1 MPQFEDD
8 FALVLPLGAVGALV
22 IGPLCDCCGVAAAMI
37 LASTASVVAAVC
49 QVLLPHELQLITFV
63 IFALFRSMLLATTIS
78 YVTAVF
84 GYSAHHVPH
93 TAPTH
98 LLLLTCSLMTC
109 SKHRFGTILGTM
121 WLLMALVGVQHHFVL
136 DNAEAHGNLV
146 ILAVAATSLA
156 APAFLMWWAAAANRS
171 YNRASRA
178 FAATAQR
185 QQQPS
190 TQVVVTV
197 ASARRQ
203 RSRGT
208 GAGAS
213 TMVRSPQHH
222 RRARTG
228 SSGIHDVV
236 GHSGSSRSVLSATA
250 GAGAGAA
257 RGHSSR
263 ASGAAQEAGRAAPR
277 RNSWVQQGDA
287 AQQPPAPSHSHSQR
301 RRRRR
306 RRSSS
311 STNSVFSF
319 GSELSVLSASAAS
332 VRSAQPADAS
342 AAAAPAG
349 ARQPAAP
356 MTLVASQSPARRHR
370 RRSSSGLPPRGSSA
384 NAAPGIGVTTTT
396 TVIGN
401 PQHRRHS
408 QRRRSSLLERHGSS
422 NSMPPR
428 EPATATSTVIHGSHR
443 RSRRSQR
450 RRSSALSAASHA
462 TAASMP
468 GQLVDMESS
477 EAVTSLVMPT
487 PHNAMQAH
495 QFSSSDHDDAVA
507 QIAM

>member
-8 FALVLPLGAVGALV
+8 FALILPLGAVGALV

-49 QVLLPHELQLITFV
+49 RVLLPQELQLITFV
-63 IFALFRSMLLATTIS
+63 IFALFRSMVLATTIS

-84 GYSAHHVPH
+84 GYSAHHAPH

-98 LLLLTCSLMTC
+98 LLLLTCSLTTC

-136 DNAEAHGNLV
+136 DDVEAYGNLV

-156 APAFLMWWAAAANRS
+156 APAFLMWWAAAVNRS

-178 FAATAQR
+178 FAATAHR

-197 ASARRQ
+197 ASARGQ

-213 TMVRSPQHH
+213 TMVRSPQHR

-228 SSGIHDVV
+228 SSGIHDAAMM
-236 GHSGSSRSVLSATA
+236 GHIGSSRSVLSVTA

-263 ASGAAQEAGRAAPR
+263 ASAAAQEAGRAAPR

-287 AQQPPAPSHSHSQR
+287 AQQPPAPSQSHSQR

-319 GSELSVLSASAAS
+319 GSEFSVLSPSAAS

-342 AAAAPAG
+342 AAAAP
-349 ARQPAAP
+349 
-356 MTLVASQSPARRHR
+356 MTLVASSQSPARRHR
-370 RRSSSGLPPRGSSA
+370 RRSSSGLPPRGSTA
-384 NAAPGIGVTTTT
+384 NAAPGIGVATT

-428 EPATATSTVIHGSHR
+428 EPAIATSTVIHGSHR

-487 PHNAMQAH
+487 PHNQMQAH